1 MIDFVKTKRHYI
13 MALAI
18 MFVVVSLSGP
28 TYSLFINVDETD
40 DFIYSTGNLELQFI
54 EDEQISIQS
63 AFPMIDSDGFK
74 TAPYSLTIKNTGS
87 LPYLFDLKMLSSTDD
102 NVIDMQYIKYQVND
116 GKTSTL
122 YASNGVIASNV
133 LLYPEEEIT
142 FNVRVWLD
150 ISTPNAELGKTF
162 VAKLATSG
170 QSVYRTLDT
179 SGANYPVLEDGMI
192 PVYYDESVNGFRK
205 ADQSNMIS
213 DYGWY
218 NYNEQKWANVVTIN
232 SSNKKIYDVT
242 GRNDLEIDDVRTN
255 NGNYVSDTEYLDI
268 KLNNYNYSNISN
280 IFRIKFSNLSDEKVY
295 IISNDKMSY
304 YYDTVKS
311 KFVFKINNTEVYSS
325 IFKLEEKTWHIL
337 GYTYNGNIVNFYV
350 DGNKISSDSI
360 GGSLS
365 SSKSFKLATDSN
377 FKELSN
383 MEIGDVY
390 IYNSILS
397 DDEIKTNYSVNLN
410 VVYNDLLVG
419 YNDFLPKTLREYYM
433 TEDNGVVINNDDVSS
448 YYVWIPRFKYKL
460 WNVTGTPGVDSYDA
474 YNKGI
479 EIEFE
484 NKTESSGIIKCEENV
499 CYNDNLLITKVTI
512 GDNNKYYTHPAFT
525 NGSDELLGLWVSKYE
540 ISTSDGNCDGDNIDG
555 CLSSQL
561 KIESK
566 IGNTVWRNNYLSNF
580 YYGVKKTGDK
590 YNVIKNTEWG
600 ALSYLTHSKY
610 GLCLDNTCSN
620 IGTNKTYISGNNVKD
635 STTGNMYG
643 VFDLSGGAS
652 EFVMGSYSNLDNQ
665 LLLNSSHFGN
675 IQIDRNEYDL
685 YHENTF
691 ILGDATREIGLN
703 NGIWYNNYNSF
714 VNETNNWF
722 IRGGIGTTD
731 NNGVFYYNA
740 TTDNNSEYITTRI
753 VIK

>member
-40 DFIYSTGNLELQFI
+40 EFTYSTGNLELQFI

-74 TAPYSLTIKNTGS
+74 TTPYSLTIKNTGS

-122 YASNGVIASNV
+122 YASNNVIMPNV

-170 QSVYRTLDT
+170 QSTYRTLDT

-213 DYGWY
+213 DFGWY

-280 IFRIKFSNLSDEKVY
+280 IFRIKFNNLSDEKVY

-304 YYDTVKS
+304 YYDTVNS
-311 KFVFKINNTEVYSS
+311 RFVFKINNTEVYSS
-325 IFKLEEKTWHIL
+325 MFKLEEKEWHIL
-337 GYTYNGNIVNFYV
+337 GYTYNGNIVSFYV
-350 DGNKISSDSI
+350 DGNKISSTNINGSI
-360 GGSLS
+360 S
-365 SSKSFKLATDSN
+365 SNNSFKLATDSS

-390 IYNSILS
+390 VYNSILS

-410 VVYNDLLVG
+410 VIYSNLLVG
-419 YNDFLPKTLREYYM
+419 YNDFSPKTLREYYM

-448 YYVWIPRFKYKL
+448 YYVWIPRYKYKL

-484 NKTESSGIIKCEENV
+484 NKTESSGIIKCENYV
-499 CYNDNLLITKVTI
+499 CYNDNLLITKVTDS
-512 GDNNKYYTHPAFT
+512 DNNKYYTHPAFT
-525 NGSDELLGLWVSKYE
+525 NGDNELTGLWVSKYE
-540 ISTSDGNCDGDNIDG
+540 ISTSDSACNGDNIDG
-555 CLSSQL
+555 CLSNQL

-566 IGNTVWRNNYLSNF
+566 IGNNVWRNNYLS
-580 YYGVKKTGDK
+580 YYYQDIKKISNN
-590 YNVIKNTEWG
+590 YHVIKNTEWG
-600 ALSYLTHSKY
+600 ALTYLTHSKY
-610 GLCLDNTCSN
+610 GLCKDNVCSN
-620 IGTNKTYISGNNVKD
+620 IGTNKTYISGNDIKD

-643 VFDLSGGAS
+643 VFDLSGSAS

-665 LLLNSSHFGN
+665 LLLNGSHFGN

-691 ILGDATREIGLN
+691 ILGDATREISLN

-731 NNGVFYYNA
+731 NNGIFYYNA
-740 TTDNNSEYITTRI
+740 TTDNNSAYITTRI
-753 VIK
+753 IIK